1 MDQNTE
7 RRDVS
12 VTTAVGRL
20 FKVVNFSRKYRNTA
34 LQVAVHSPRIRFPR
48 GESYFTFSTI
58 IFSFTD
64 LFQPNVRLSLYP
76 HAFANCSHRLHTFIP
91 QNPQVTP
98 FRCIP

>member
-7 RRDVS
+7 CRDVS

-20 FKVVNFSRKYRNTA
+20 FKVVNFSRKYRNIG

-64 LFQPNVRLSLYP
+64 LLQSNVRLSLYP
-76 HAFANCSHRLHTFIP
+76 HALSSLTARIGFIRL
-91 QNPQVTP
+91 
-98 FRCIP
+98 FRKTRK

>member
-34 LQVAVHSPRIRFPR
+34 LQVAVHSARIRFPR

-58 IFSFTD
+58 IFSFAD
-64 LFQPNVRLSLYP
+64 LFQSNVRLSLYP
-76 HAFANCSHRLHTFIP
+76 RALSSLTARIGFIRL
-91 QNPQVTP
+91 
-98 FRCIP
+98 FRKTRK